1 VTPSGQFLVSL
12 DNGPALLDECFTVNA
27 VTPTLSTQAGPG
39 VLLGSPITDS
49 AALTGTVT
57 QPANPVIN
65 TTGAAGPAAG
75 GTITF
80 KLYGPGDCTT
90 LAHTSAAVA
99 VSGDGNYNTPSP
111 QFVPTAPGTYHWV
124 AQYSGSSPNTLGT
137 THNATCT
144 DPNESVVVEVVPTE
158 LTSAQSWVPN
168 DSVTVSAKAGGNLDG
183 KVSFALYP
191 SDDCKGTPV
200 FTPVERLVSGASPQ
214 TVGTANTIAVT
225 ASGTYSW
232 KVSYTSTK
240 SAHEDIGG
248 SCHETSAL
256 MINNGGAVSSRP

>member
-1 VTPSGQFLVSL
+1 MTPSGQFLVSL

-99 VSGDGNYNTPSP
+99 VSGDGTYNTPSP
-111 QFVPTAPGTYHWV
+111 QFVPTKPGTYHWV
-124 AQYSGSSPNTLGT
+124 AQYSGSSPNTNGT
-137 THNATCT
+137 THNADCS
-144 DPNESVVVEVVPTE
+144 DANESVVVTSVASS
-158 LTSAQSWVPN
+158 LTSAQSWVR
-168 DSVTVSAKAGGNLDG
+168 TT
-183 KVSFALYP
+183 P
-191 SDDCKGTPV
+191 S
-200 FTPVERLVSGASPQ
+200 R
-214 TVGTANTIAVT
+214 
-225 ASGTYSW
+225 
-232 KVSYTSTK
+232 
-240 SAHEDIGG
+240 
-248 SCHETSAL
+248 
-256 MINNGGAVSSRP
+256 